1 MVKRKRKQRPVA
13 EVTPPTVERERHNEF
28 RSAGMAR
35 RLVPVIDQELA
46 RGHLT
51 PKEHEALS
59 YYRDQ
64 ASLAEK
70 SPVRSCC
77 DNSPRGDNGPGV
89 AILSAILETSR
100 LDRQL
105 GALYELAHAITVE
118 DLSISQW
125 CIRKFG
131 GRERYDGKGKFVAVV
146 PVNEKAHKAS
156 ARMELKL
163 AARRI
168 MQA

>member
-1 MVKRKRKQRPVA
+1 MAKRKRKQRPVI
-13 EVTPPTVERERHNEF
+13 ETMPPTAEREARNEF
-28 RSAGMAR
+28 RSVGMAR
-35 RLVPVIDQELA
+35 RVVPIIDQEA
-46 RGHLT
+46 KAGHLT

-77 DNSPRGDNGPGV
+77 DNSPRGGNGPGV
-89 AILSAILETSR
+89 AIVSAMIETGRLER
-100 LDRQL
+100 EFGQL
-105 GALYELAHAITVE
+105 WELARAVAV
-118 DLSISQW
+118 DDVSISQW

-131 GRERYDGKGKFVAVV
+131 GRERYDCKGRFVAMV
-146 PVNEKAHKAS
+146 PICEKRHKAM
-156 ARMELKL
+156 ARLELKM

-168 MQA
+168 MGA

>member
-1 MVKRKRKQRPVA
+1 MAKRKRKQRPVA
-13 EVTPPTVERERHNEF
+13 ETMPPTIERERHNEF

-35 RLVPVIDQELA
+35 RVIPVIDQELE

-51 PKEHEALS
+51 PKEHEILA

-89 AILSAILETSR
+89 AILSAMIETGRLER
-100 LDRQL
+100 EL
-105 GALYELAHAITVE
+105 GALWPLARAIAVD

-146 PVNEKAHKAS
+146 PINEKAHKAM
-156 ARMELKL
+156 ARMELKM

-168 MQA
+168 MGA